1 MTDDIISK
9 IIDSTKEISP
19 SLGISIQ
26 TALKLVP
33 YVGKCYSRV
42 KFNRLNSRVKAHRNQ
57 LQRIGQLRTQELL
70 NADYINERI
79 FPIVLE
85 QLIEEHEDAKVN
97 FILNGFE
104 NVFIEE
110 KSSESLVL
118 NYFDTLRELRY
129 LDIKRLFYLSS
140 LIEEFN
146 YDSEEEEAII
156 FNIDN
161 KLQSLGLIRVEIT
174 GITFDGGWER
184 ENEMSKD
191 NVKDTSYGKAFLD
204 FITEN

>member
-1 MTDDIISK
+1 MIDDIISK
-9 IIDSTKEISP
+9 IIGNTKEISP
-19 SLGISIQ
+19 SLGTSIQ

-33 YVGKCYSRV
+33 CVGKFYSMV
-42 KFNRLNSRVKAHRNQ
+42 KFNRLNARVKAHQNQ

-70 NADYINERI
+70 SADYINERI

-129 LDIKRLFYLSS
+129 LDIKRLFYLAS

-156 FNIDN
+156 FNIDI
-161 KLQSLGLIRVEIT
+161 KLQNLGLIGVKIT

-191 NVKDTSYGKAFLD
+191 NVKVSSYGKAFLD